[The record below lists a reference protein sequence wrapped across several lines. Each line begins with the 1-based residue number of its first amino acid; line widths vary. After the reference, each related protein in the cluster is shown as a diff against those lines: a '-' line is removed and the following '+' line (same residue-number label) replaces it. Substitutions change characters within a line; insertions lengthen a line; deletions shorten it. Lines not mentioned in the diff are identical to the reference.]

1 MAFGRPTLKSHC
13 HSYSRTS
20 QVSSLKVSLTSAVGH
35 GRLHSQQ
42 VMFLGDI
49 AKRSKVLRHVETK
62 DSSGVDVHAVA
73 NEREM
78 NRRMQQADV
87 DAW

>member
-1 MAFGRPTLKSHC
+1 
-13 HSYSRTS
+13 
-20 QVSSLKVSLTSAVGH
+20 
-35 GRLHSQQ
+35 
-42 VMFLGDI
+42 MFLGDI